1 MNERSYNNIK
11 CHKSLYTPF
20 DEECIGMYDLSV
32 YK

>member
-1 MNERSYNNIK
+1 MNERYNNIK

-20 DEECIGMYDLSV
+20 DEGWIGMYDLSV